1 MRAWTRKRGTEED
14 GKAFRDG
21 QSFGAGFGGAMMVQ
35 PTSRAYDR
43 EEITKRQDEVLKREG
58 VVCNE
63 EDKPRNSHVFWFCH
77 Q

>member
-1 MRAWTRKRGTEED
+1 
-14 GKAFRDG
+14 
-21 QSFGAGFGGAMMVQ
+21 MMVQ